1 MEIIIL
7 SITPIFLTILG
18 IVIRTGKANFL
29 IAGYNTA
36 SKEEKEKINEKELAK
51 SMGNL
56 LLILGCIQFILPI
69 SKVLNLGD
77 MNILGVYVNVLFI
90 FVTIGGVIYMNT
102 AKKFKRWLWYTL

>member
-1 MEIIIL
+1 MEIIAFLIAPIIL
-7 SITPIFLTILG
+7 IIFGMI
-18 IVIRTGKANFL
+18 IRTGKANFL

-56 LLILGCIQFILPI
+56 LFILGGIELILPI

-77 MNILGVYVNVLFI
+77 MKILMICVNVLFI
-90 FVTIGGVIYMNT
+90 FVAIGGIIYMNT
-102 AKKFKRWLWYTL
+102 AKKFKR

>member
-1 MEIIIL
+1 MEIIAFLIAPIIL
-7 SITPIFLTILG
+7 IIFGMI
-18 IVIRTGKANFL
+18 IRTGKANFL

-56 LLILGCIQFILPI
+56 LFILGGIELILPI

-77 MNILGVYVNVLFI
+77 MNILMICVNVLFI
-90 FVTIGGVIYMNT
+90 FVTIGGIIYMNT
-102 AKKFKRWLWYTL
+102 AKKFKR

>member
-1 MEIIIL
+1 MEIIAFLIAPIIL
-7 SITPIFLTILG
+7 IIFGMI
-18 IVIRTGKANFL
+18 IRTGKANFL

-56 LLILGCIQFILPI
+56 LFILGGIELILPI

-77 MNILGVYVNVLFI
+77 MKILMICVNVLFI
-90 FVTIGGVIYMNT
+90 FVTIGGIIYMNT
-102 AKKFKRWLWYTL
+102 AKKFKR

>member
-1 MEIIIL
+1 MEIIALLIAPIIL
-7 SITPIFLTILG
+7 IIFGMI
-18 IVIRTGKANFL
+18 IRTGKANFL

-56 LLILGCIQFILPI
+56 LLILGGIQFILPI

-77 MNILGVYVNVLFI
+77 MKILMVYVNVLFI
-90 FVTIGGVIYMNT
+90 FVTIGGIIYMNT
-102 AKKFKRWLWYTL
+102 AKKFKR

>member
-7 SITPIFLTILG
+7 SITPIILIILG

-56 LLILGCIQFILPI
+56 LLILGGIQFILPI
-69 SKVLNLGD
+69 SKALKLGD

-90 FVTIGGVIYMNT
+90 FVTISGVIYMNT
-102 AKKFKRWLWYTL
+102 AKKFKR

>member
-7 SITPIFLTILG
+7 SITPIFLIILG

-51 SMGNL
+51 STGNL
-56 LLILGCIQFILPI
+56 LLILGGIQFILLI
-69 SKVLNLGD
+69 CRLLSLGD
-77 MNILGVYVNVLFI
+77 FKFLLVCVNILFI

-102 AKKFKRWLWYTL
+102 AKKFKR